1 MNSKSIASTYMVIG
15 MYGQK
20 SREKQVILNKVIE
33 ITLLSLIFT
42 VNGKEWIDGDGD
54 LCEYTGEVD

>member
-1 MNSKSIASTYMVIG
+1 MSSKSIAFTYMVIG
-15 MYGQK
+15 LYGQK
-20 SREKQVILNKVIE
+20 SREKQVILSKVIE

>member
-1 MNSKSIASTYMVIG
+1 MSSKSIAFTFMVIG
-15 MYGQK
+15 LYGQK
-20 SREKQVILNKVIE
+20 SREKQVISSKVIE

-42 VNGKEWIDGDGD
+42 VIGKEWTDGDGD